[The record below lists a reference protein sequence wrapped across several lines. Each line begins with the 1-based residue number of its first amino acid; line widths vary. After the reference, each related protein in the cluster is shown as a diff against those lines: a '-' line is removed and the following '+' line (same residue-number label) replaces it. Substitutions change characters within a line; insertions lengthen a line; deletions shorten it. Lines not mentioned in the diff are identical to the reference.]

1 MDSRSEILLRAC
13 LDLLR
18 RQKDS
23 VYVLDLLREKV
34 FYDDCYCDG
43 YCLME
48 DISSYLEIGE

>member
-1 MDSRSEILLRAC
+1 MDSRAEILLRAC

-23 VYVLDLLREKV
+23 TYVLDLLREKV

-43 YCLME
+43 HCLME
-48 DISSYLEIGE
+48 DIRSYLEIGE

>member
-1 MDSRSEILLRAC
+1 MDSRAEILLRAC
-13 LDLLR
+13 YDLLNL
-18 RQKDS
+18 QKDS
-23 VYVLDLLREKV
+23 SYVLDLLREKV